1 MRQPRRPTIGL
12 RARAT
17 IAWAIIALVLAAG
30 VAAISYNVT
39 RSELTEE
46 RRDRAA
52 AQAYLNARLVRSGL
66 RSGAPDLSA
75 ILSSLEGNVGS
86 SSLTRLD
93 GEWFASSV
101 GVGPDL
107 LPQQLIDVVK
117 AGDSGRAVTSIGGSP
132 YVVVG
137 VPIAESSAAYYEL
150 VVLDDVESALSSLAR
165 NLFLG
170 AAAATV
176 AAALVGWYASG
187 RILAPLTGMARAAS
201 SIAAG
206 NLATRLD
213 ASDDPDLKP
222 LQQSFNQMADAVE
235 ERVAREHR
243 FTSDV
248 SHELRGPVAA
258 MNSSV
263 EVARRHMDDSAAVRN
278 AIEYLDER
286 TDALQELV
294 VDLLEMSRM
303 DAGVAELQLDPIE
316 PAALVDAVV
325 EMTGSHGVT
334 VEIADDVPEII
345 VADKRRLGRSM
356 MSLIENAA
364 KYAGGATHIEV
375 TVVDGRIRFAVE
387 DAGPG
392 VPVPE
397 RRHVFGRFARGEKA
411 RSGAVAGSGLGLALV
426 EEHIR
431 LHGGSVFVDD
441 AGAGAGAGGDEG
453 GDEGGARFVLDIPIR
468 RADA

>member
-1 MRQPRRPTIGL
+1 L

-17 IAWAIIALVLAAG
+17 ITWALIALALAAG
-30 VAAISYNVT
+30 VAAISYHVT
-39 RSELTEE
+39 RSELIEE
-46 RRDRAA
+46 RRERAT

-66 RSGAPDLSA
+66 RASDPDLSA
-75 ILSSLEGNVGS
+75 ILPSLEGNVGS

-107 LPQQLIDVVK
+107 LPQQLVEAVEG
-117 AGDSGRAVTSIGGSP
+117 GDTGRVVTSIDGSP

-137 VPIAESSAAYYEL
+137 VPIAESAAAYYEL
-150 VVLDDVESALSSLAR
+150 VALDDVDTTLSVLVR

-176 AAALVGWYASG
+176 AAAFVGWYASG
-187 RILAPLTGMARAAS
+187 RILTPLTRMARAAS
-201 SIAAG
+201 AIADG

-213 ASDDPDLKP
+213 ASGDRDLEP
-222 LQQSFNQMADAVE
+222 LQQSFNRMADAVE

-258 MNSSV
+258 MKSSI
-263 EVARRHMDDSAAVRN
+263 EVARRHMDDSDSVRD
-278 AIEYLDER
+278 AIWHLDER
-286 TDALQELV
+286 TDALHELV

-303 DAGVAELQLDPIE
+303 DAGVAELQLDPMS
-316 PAALVDAVV
+316 PAELVDAAVK
-325 EMTGSHGVT
+325 MTGSDSVT
-334 VEIADDVPEII
+334 IEVADDVPETI
-345 VADKRRLGRSM
+345 VADKRRIGQSLT
-356 MSLIENAA
+356 SLIENAR
-364 KYAGGATHIEV
+364 KYAGGATRIEV
-375 TVVDGRIRFAVE
+375 TTAGDCIRFAVE

-392 VPVPE
+392 IPPHE
-397 RRHVFGRFARGEKA
+397 RRHVFGRFARGEQA
-411 RSGAVAGSGLGLALV
+411 RRGSISGSGLGLALV

-431 LHGGSVFVDD
+431 LHGGRVHVDD
-441 AGAGAGAGGDEG
+441 AVG
-453 GDEGGARFVLDIPIR
+453 GGARFMVELPIR
-468 RADA
+468 GIDS

>member
-1 MRQPRRPTIGL
+1 MWQLRRPTIGL

-17 IAWAIIALVLAAG
+17 IAWALIALVLAAG
-30 VAAISYNVT
+30 VASISYHVT

-46 RRDRAA
+46 RRERAA
-52 AQAYLNARLVRSGL
+52 AQAYSNARLVRSGL
-66 RSGAPDLSA
+66 RASDPDLSA
-75 ILSSLEGNVGS
+75 ILSSLDGNVGS

-107 LPQQLIDVVK
+107 LPRQLLDVVE
-117 AGDSGRAVTSIGGSP
+117 AGNSGRVVASIDGSP
-132 YVVVG
+132 HVVVG
-137 VPIAESSAAYYEL
+137 VPIAESSAAYYEVL
-150 VVLDDVESALSSLAR
+150 PLDDVESTLSSLAR
-165 NLFLG
+165 NLLVG
-170 AAAATV
+170 AAAATL

-187 RILAPLTGMARAAS
+187 RILAPLRGMAHAAS
-201 SIAAG
+201 LIAHG

-213 ASDDPDLKP
+213 ASGDADLEP

-258 MNSSV
+258 MRSSV
-263 EVARRHMDDSAAVRN
+263 EVARRHLADPDAVRS
-278 AIEYLDER
+278 AIDHLDER
-286 TDALQELV
+286 TGALQELV

-316 PAALVDAVV
+316 PVALVSAVV
-325 EMTGSHGVT
+325 AMTGDNGVVT
-334 VEIADDVPEII
+334 EIADDVPAII
-345 VADKRRLGRSM
+345 VADKRRLGRSL

-364 KYAGGATHIEV
+364 KYAGGATRIEV
-375 TVVDGRIRFAVE
+375 SVDGDRVRFAVE

-397 RRHVFGRFARGEKA
+397 RRHVFGRFARGEDA
-411 RSGAVAGSGLGLALV
+411 RRGSIAGSGLGLALV
-426 EEHIR
+426 QEHIR
-431 LHGGSVFVDD
+431 LHGGSVCVDD
-441 AGAGAGAGGDEG
+441 AVG
-453 GDEGGARFVLDIPIR
+453 GGARFVLDLPIR
-468 RADA
+468 EPET

>member
-1 MRQPRRPTIGL
+1 
-12 RARAT
+12 
-17 IAWAIIALVLAAG
+17 LVLAAG

-46 RRDRAA
+46 RRERAA

-66 RSGAPDLSA
+66 RASDPDLSA

-86 SSLTRLD
+86 SSLTLLD

-107 LPQQLIDVVK
+107 LPPELVDVVEG
-117 AGDSGRAVTSIGGSP
+117 GDSGRVVTSIGGVP
-132 YVVVG
+132 HVVVG
-137 VPIAESSAAYYEL
+137 VPIAESSAAYFEL
-150 VVLDDVESALSSLAR
+150 VVLDDVDSTLGSLGR

-187 RILAPLTGMARAAS
+187 RILAPLTSMARAAS
-201 SIAAG
+201 SIADG

-213 ASDDPDLKP
+213 ASGDPDLEP
-222 LQQSFNQMADAVE
+222 LEQSFNQMADAVQ

-258 MNSSV
+258 MKSSV
-263 EVARRHMDDSAAVRN
+263 EVARRHIDDPDAVRN
-278 AIEYLDER
+278 AIGYLDER
-286 TDALQELV
+286 TDALHVLV

-303 DAGVAELQLDPIE
+303 DAGVAALQLDPIE
-316 PAALVDAVV
+316 PTALVDAVV
-325 EMTGSHGVT
+325 EMTGSEDVT
-334 VEIADDVPEII
+334 IEIADDVPQVI
-345 VADKRRLGRSM
+345 VADKRRLGRSL

-364 KYAGGATHIEV
+364 KYAGGATRIEV
-375 TVVDGRIRFAVE
+375 TLAGDRIRFAVE

-397 RRHVFGRFARGEKA
+397 RRHVFGRFARGEEA

-426 EEHIR
+426 EEHTR
-431 LHGGSVFVDD
+431 LHGGSVHVDD
-441 AGAGAGAGGDEG
+441 AAG
-453 GDEGGARFVLDIPIR
+453 GGARFVLELPIR
-468 RADA
+468 GVGA

>member
-1 MRQPRRPTIGL
+1 VWQPWRPTIGL

-17 IAWAIIALVLAAG
+17 IAWALIALVLAAG
-30 VAAISYNVT
+30 VAAISYHVT

-46 RRDRAA
+46 RRERAT

-66 RSGAPDLSA
+66 RASDPDLSA

-107 LPQQLIDVVK
+107 LPRHLVDVVEG
-117 AGDSGRAVTSIGGSP
+117 GDSGRVVTSIGGSP
-132 YVVVG
+132 HVVVG
-137 VPIAESSAAYYEL
+137 VPIAESTAAYYEL
-150 VVLDDVESALSSLAR
+150 VVLDDVDSTLASLAR

-170 AAAATV
+170 AALATI

-187 RILAPLTGMARAAS
+187 RILTPLTGMARAAS

-213 ASDDPDLKP
+213 ASGDPDLEP

-235 ERVAREHR
+235 ERVARERR
-243 FTSDV
+243 FTADV

-258 MNSSV
+258 MKSSV
-263 EVARRHMDDSAAVRN
+263 EVARRHMDDPDAVRN
-278 AIEYLDER
+278 AIGYLDER
-286 TDALQELV
+286 TDALQDLV

-303 DAGVAELQLDPIE
+303 DAGVAELQVEPIE
-316 PAALVDAVV
+316 PAALIDAVV
-325 EMTGSHGVT
+325 EMTGSDGVT
-334 VEIADDVPEII
+334 IELADDVPEII
-345 VADKRRLGRSM
+345 VADKRRLGRSL
-356 MSLIENAA
+356 MSLVENAR
-364 KYAGGATHIEV
+364 KYAGGATRIEV
-375 TVVDGRIRFAVE
+375 TVAGERIRFAVE

-392 VPVPE
+392 VPPPE
-397 RRHVFGRFARGEKA
+397 RRHVFGRFARGDEA
-411 RSGAVAGSGLGLALV
+411 RRGSVTGSGLGLALV

-431 LHGGSVFVDD
+431 LHGGTVYVVD
-441 AGAGAGAGGDEG
+441 AVG
-453 GDEGGARFVLDIPIR
+453 GGARFVLELPIR
-468 RADA
+468 GADT

>member
-1 MRQPRRPTIGL
+1 VWQLRRPTFGL

-17 IAWAIIALVLAAG
+17 FAWALIALVLAAG
-30 VAAISYNVT
+30 VATISYNVT

-46 RRDRAA
+46 RRERAA

-66 RSGAPDLSA
+66 RASDPDLSA

-101 GVGPDL
+101 GVGPDV
-107 LPQQLIDVVK
+107 LPQPLVEVVE
-117 AGDSGRAVTSIGGSP
+117 AGDSGLMVTSINGSP
-132 YVVVG
+132 HVVVG
-137 VPIAESSAAYYEL
+137 VPIGESSAGYYEL
-150 VVLDDVESALSSLAR
+150 LVLDDVDSTLVSLAR
-165 NLFLG
+165 NLLIG

-206 NLATRLD
+206 NLETRLD
-213 ASDDPDLKP
+213 ASGDPDLEP
-222 LQQSFNQMADAVE
+222 LQRSFNQMADAVE

-258 MNSSV
+258 MKSSV
-263 EVARRHMDDSAAVRN
+263 EVARRHLDDPDAVRN
-278 AIEYLDER
+278 AIGYLDER

-303 DAGVAELQLDPIE
+303 DAGVAELQLDPIG

-325 EMTGSHGVT
+325 EMTDSDGVI

-345 VADKRRLGRSM
+345 VADKRRLGRSL

-364 KYAGGATHIEV
+364 KYAGGATRIEV
-375 TVVDGRIRFAVE
+375 TVAGERIRFAVE
-387 DAGPG
+387 DTGPG
-392 VPVPE
+392 VPAPE
-397 RRHVFGRFARGEKA
+397 RRHVFGRFARGEEA
-411 RSGAVAGSGLGLALV
+411 RSGSVAGSGLGLALV
-426 EEHIR
+426 EEHLR
-431 LHGGSVFVDD
+431 LHGGSVHVDD
-441 AGAGAGAGGDEG
+441 AAG
-453 GDEGGARFVLDIPIR
+453 GGARFVLELPIR
-468 RADA
+468 GVGA

>member
-1 MRQPRRPTIGL
+1 VWQLRRPTFGL

-17 IAWAIIALVLAAG
+17 FAWALIALVLAAG
-30 VAAISYNVT
+30 VATISYNVT

-46 RRDRAA
+46 RRERAA

-66 RSGAPDLSA
+66 RASDPDLSA

-101 GVGPDL
+101 GVGPDV
-107 LPQQLIDVVK
+107 LPQPLVEVVE
-117 AGDSGRAVTSIGGSP
+117 AGDSGLMVTSINGSP
-132 YVVVG
+132 HVVVG
-137 VPIAESSAAYYEL
+137 VPIGESSAGYYEL
-150 VVLDDVESALSSLAR
+150 LVLDDVDSTLFSLAR
-165 NLFLG
+165 NLLIG

-206 NLATRLD
+206 NLETRLD
-213 ASDDPDLKP
+213 ASGDPDLEP
-222 LQQSFNQMADAVE
+222 LQRSFNQMADAVE

-258 MNSSV
+258 MKSSV
-263 EVARRHMDDSAAVRN
+263 EVARRHLDDADAVRS
-278 AIEYLDER
+278 AIGYLDER

-303 DAGVAELQLDPIE
+303 DAGVAELQLDPIG

-325 EMTGSHGVT
+325 EMTDSDGVI

-345 VADKRRLGRSM
+345 VADKRRLGRSL

-364 KYAGGATHIEV
+364 KYAGGATRIEV
-375 TVVDGRIRFAVE
+375 TVAGERIRFAVE

-397 RRHVFGRFARGEKA
+397 RRHVFGRFARGEEA
-411 RSGAVAGSGLGLALV
+411 RSGSVAGSGLGLALV
-426 EEHIR
+426 EEHLR
-431 LHGGSVFVDD
+431 LHGGSVHVDD
-441 AGAGAGAGGDEG
+441 AAD
-453 GDEGGARFVLDIPIR
+453 GGARFVLELPIR
-468 RADA
+468 EVGA